1 MNLEILK
8 QERERL
14 TEKLNALNN
23 LINIYSEDKTPIIN
37 KTKSL
42 DEVVKYVISEGLN
55 KRTRVQH
62 IAHQRFYLM
71 YYLRTLKGLKYRE
84 IAEIMGVKQ
93 HDVVMYGVKQHV
105 KKIKDNDVK
114 YNSNTARVKIKFP
127 LK

>member
-42 DEVVKYVISEGLN
+42 DEVIKYVIYEGLN

-62 IAHQRFYLM
+62 IAHKRFYLM

-84 IAEIMGVKQ
+84 IAEILGVA
-93 HDVVMYGVKQHV
+93 HEVVMYGVKQHV
-105 KKIKDNDVK
+105 KKIKDNDVN

-127 LK
+127 LN